1 MSSRSRWIILSLALI
16 GLGFASYSAFVHY
29 KILTDASYSSPC
41 DINATFNCSQV
52 YLSQYGSVAGV
63 PVALLGVFWFGL
75 VALVAFSSKP
85 RGAAASDSPGGSY
98 LFALSTIGLAVV
110 LYLGYTSWFVL
121 KHLCVLCMGTYAAVI
136 GIFIAAG
143 SASTVAVR
151 ELPGRMGSDIKKALA
166 EPFPLALLAA
176 LLVSVGLAI
185 GNFPK
190 EGTVPGSPSV
200 ASSGAVDDT
209 FAAQWARMPRIDLGV
224 PANGAKVV
232 VVKFNDFQCPPCGQT
247 YGWYKPVLAKFEQ
260 TNPGAVRVVLKDWP
274 WNAKCNIGATG
285 GPTHPGACE
294 AAAAYRMARD
304 QGPAKELEME
314 EWLYGNQAT
323 LAPDTVKAAADRI
336 LGIKDF
342 DRQYLVKLEDIK
354 KDVADGMALRIN
366 GTPTLFIN
374 GVRVVSQNLMPA
386 AYLEMAIQLELNRAA
401 K

>member
-1 MSSRSRWIILSLALI
+1 
-16 GLGFASYSAFVHY
+16 
-29 KILTDASYSSPC
+29 
-41 DINATFNCSQV
+41 
-52 YLSQYGSVAGV
+52 
-63 PVALLGVFWFGL
+63 
-75 VALVAFSSKP
+75 
-85 RGAAASDSPGGSY
+85 
-98 LFALSTIGLAVV
+98 
-110 LYLGYTSWFVL
+110 
-121 KHLCVLCMGTYAAVI
+121 
-136 GIFIAAG
+136 
-143 SASTVAVR
+143 
-151 ELPGRMGSDIKKALA
+151 
-166 EPFPLALLAA
+166 
-176 LLVSVGLAI
+176 VSVGLAI

-354 KDVADGMALRIN
+354 KDVADGMALHIN

-374 GVRVVSQNLMPA
+374 GVRVVSQGLMPA
-386 AYLEMAIQLELNRAA
+386 AYLELAIQLELNRAA
-401 K
+401 GK